1 VRVSLVIRRRLK
13 DLGLEQ
19 WDLAVAV
26 QVTDS
31 YVSQLLAS
39 KKAPPAPNRTDLYPR
54 IEAFLQLPP
63 GQLARLAE
71 IERREELQKRMA
83 EPPQPLF
90 RQCRALIM
98 EKCAPRSQQDVSA
111 VLEREPFGVLERLV
125 TQTFLDVAREVASR
139 EKDNDEWLRRVGAR
153 EVVLQF
159 LEADIFSVSVENG
172 VPLLTPLIEGWDID
186 LATFGMEVVLHEGMA
201 EYRRKR
207 FGFFETRAEEMRRA
221 EPGLEEFLRD
231 KSLSG
236 DASEDEIEF
245 LRTLKLQGRSPAPVY
260 YYREL
265 QNLRDPFHFRS

>member
-1 VRVSLVIRRRLK
+1 MRVSMVIKRRLK

-19 WDLAVAV
+19 RDLAVAV

-71 IERREELQKRMA
+71 MERMEELKKRVA

-90 RQCRALIM
+90 RQCRALIVK
-98 EKCAPRSQQDVSA
+98 KCAPRSQQDVSA

-125 TQTFLDVAREVASR
+125 TQTFLDVAREVANR

-153 EVVLQF
+153 EVVQRF
-159 LEADIFSVSVENG
+159 LEADIFSVSVEYG
-172 VPLLTPLIEGWDID
+172 VALMTPLIEGWDID

-201 EYRRKR
+201 EYRKKR
-207 FGFFETRAEEMRRA
+207 FGFFESRVDEMRRA

-236 DASEDEIEF
+236 DASEEEIEF
-245 LRTLKLQGRSPAPVY
+245 LRTLKLRGRSPAPIY

>member
-1 VRVSLVIRRRLK
+1 VQVSLVIRRRLK
-13 DLGLEQ
+13 DLGLDQ
-19 WDLAVAV
+19 RDLAVAA

-63 GQLARLAE
+63 GQLAKLAE
-71 IERREELQKRMA
+71 IERLEERKKRVA

-98 EKCAPRSQQDVSA
+98 QKCAPRSQPDVSA

-125 TQTFLDVAREVASR
+125 TQTFLDVAREVAAR
-139 EKDNDEWLRRVGAR
+139 QKENEDWLRRVASR

-172 VPLLTPLIEGWDID
+172 VALLTPLIEGWDID
-186 LATFGMEVVLHEGMA
+186 LATFAMEVVLHEGMA
-201 EYRRKR
+201 EFRKKR
-207 FGFFETRAEEMRRA
+207 FGFFESRADEMRRA

-236 DASEDEIEF
+236 DPSEEEIEF
-245 LRTLKLQGRSPAPVY
+245 LRTLRLRGRSPAPIY

>member
-1 VRVSLVIRRRLK
+1 MRVSMVIKRRLK

-19 WDLAVAV
+19 RDLAVAV

-71 IERREELQKRMA
+71 MERMEELKKRVA
-83 EPPQPLF
+83 EPSQPLF
-90 RQCRALIM
+90 RQSRALIM
-98 EKCAPRSQQDVSA
+98 KKCAPRSQQDVSA

-125 TQTFLDVAREVASR
+125 TQTFLDVAREVANR

-153 EVVLQF
+153 EVVQRF
-159 LEADIFSVSVENG
+159 LEADIFSVSVEYG
-172 VPLLTPLIEGWDID
+172 VALMTPLIEGWDID

-201 EYRRKR
+201 EYRKKR
-207 FGFFETRAEEMRRA
+207 FGFFESRVDEMRRA

-236 DASEDEIEF
+236 DASEEEIEF
-245 LRTLKLQGRSPAPVY
+245 LRTLKLRGRSPAPIY

>member
-1 VRVSLVIRRRLK
+1 
-13 DLGLEQ
+13 
-19 WDLAVAV
+19 
-26 QVTDS
+26 VTES
-31 YVSQLLAS
+31 YVSQLLTS
-39 KKAPPAPNRTDLYPR
+39 KKAPPAPNRTDIYPR

-63 GQLARLAE
+63 GQLAKLAE
-71 IERREELQKRMA
+71 IQRQEELKKRVA
-83 EPPQPLF
+83 ERPEPLF

-98 EKCAPRSQQDVSA
+98 ETCARRSQPDVSA

-125 TQTFLDVAREVASR
+125 TQTFLDVAREVAKR
-139 EKDNDEWLRRVGAR
+139 EKDNDEWLHRVAAR

-159 LEADIFSVSVENG
+159 LEADVFSVSVENG
-172 VPLLTPLIEGWDID
+172 VALLTPLIEGWDID
-186 LATFGMEVVLHEGMA
+186 LATFAMEVVLHEGMA
-201 EYRRKR
+201 EYRKKQ
-207 FGFFETRAEEMRRA
+207 FGFFESRTEEKRRA

-245 LRTLKLQGRSPAPVY
+245 LRTLRLRGRSPAPIY

>member
-1 VRVSLVIRRRLK
+1 MRVASVVRRRLK
-13 DLGLEQ
+13 DLGLDQ
-19 WDLAVAV
+19 RDLAVAA

-63 GQLARLAE
+63 GQLAKLAE
-71 IERREELQKRMA
+71 MERLEELKKRVA
-83 EPPQPLF
+83 EPPEPLF

-98 EKCAPRSQQDVSA
+98 ETCARHSQPDVSA

-125 TQTFLDVAREVASR
+125 TQTFLDVAREVANR
-139 EKDNDEWLRRVGAR
+139 EKDNDEWLQRVAAR

-172 VPLLTPLIEGWDID
+172 MALLTPLIEGWDID
-186 LATFGMEVVLHEGMA
+186 LATFAMEVVLHEGMA
-201 EYRRKR
+201 EYRKKR
-207 FGFFETRAEEMRRA
+207 FGFFESHAEEMRRA

-245 LRTLKLQGRSPAPVY
+245 LRTLRLGGRSPAPIY